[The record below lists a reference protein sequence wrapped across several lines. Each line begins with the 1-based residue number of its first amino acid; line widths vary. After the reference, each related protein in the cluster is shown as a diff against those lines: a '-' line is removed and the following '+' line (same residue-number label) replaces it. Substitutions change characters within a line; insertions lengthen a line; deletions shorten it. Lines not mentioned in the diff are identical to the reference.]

1 MNTNI
6 FKLNSN
12 SSGHAYLVSEALPQG
27 YFKEYFNGKPLPSSW
42 APPPFEIK
50 RVKAKLPDILA
61 WKEYLPVLSGRAV
74 KLFEEIAPGCAE
86 YKECLTIKGNPYYV
100 INVLAAQDIL
110 DVENSE
116 VSLTTDGNIRLV
128 KRCVFSDHVA
138 GPLFKLSNLLDGP
151 IFINRCLAQEI
162 LAAGLVGFEFR
173 DPAVNE
179 TSRLFH
185 GAHAGVCPN

>member
-1 MNTNI
+1 MNINI
-6 FKLNSN
+6 FKLNSS
-12 SSGHAYLVSEALPQG
+12 SSGYAYLVSEALPRG

-61 WKEYLPVLSGRAV
+61 WKEYLPLLSVKAV
-74 KLFEEIAPGCAE
+74 KLFEEVGPGCAE
-86 YKECLTIKGNPYYV
+86 YKECLAIKGNRYYV
-100 INVLAAQDIL
+100 INVLATQDIL

-128 KRCVFSDHVA
+128 KRFVFSNQVP

-162 LAAGLVGFEFR
+162 LTAGLLGFEFR

-179 TSRLFH
+179 TSLLFH
-185 GAHAGVCPN
+185 GGNAGVRPN